1 MGVSEFVAGTG
12 ILLGLIVM
20 AGLLLRKDGNR
31 QANSLLAAALA
42 CNLCYLVLILAL
54 HTGLLQQMPGLSL
67 LGFAY
72 VLSSPLLYGYVSV
85 MTQADF
91 HLRPVHLLHLWPL
104 LPIIAL
110 PLVSANGADLSSNG
124 LEQARSG
131 WPPGPLALTG
141 LFVYAVSVIYLTAS
155 LAKVLAYGQRLAD
168 EFSFEESVTLRWLK
182 LLVALC
188 LLMALTGL
196 LVALIRLLPGMEL
209 WPRSI
214 YSSLT
219 VIALYYLIAF
229 FGLAQPDVFA
239 GHREGA
245 GSRNDAATASSEDDS
260 ADKQARWQQLE
271 AYMVRQ
277 KPYLQHELRI
287 ADLAED
293 LRLPAPELSQ
303 VINRCSG
310 KNFFD
315 YVSSFRVKRAKELLL
330 SSSGS
335 MADIAQESGFNSQS
349 AFYRQFRKVTG
360 LTPTEFRR
368 QAEQAELSSDTGADS
383 P

>member
-1 MGVSEFVAGTG
+1 M
-12 ILLGLIVM
+12 
-20 AGLLLRKDGNR
+20 
-31 QANSLLAAALA
+31 
-42 CNLCYLVLILAL
+42 
-54 HTGLLQQMPGLSL
+54 
-67 LGFAY
+67 
-72 VLSSPLLYGYVSV
+72 
-85 MTQADF
+85 
-91 HLRPVHLLHLWPL
+91 
-104 LPIIAL
+104 
-110 PLVSANGADLSSNG
+110 
-124 LEQARSG
+124 
-131 WPPGPLALTG
+131 
-141 LFVYAVSVIYLTAS
+141 
-155 LAKVLAYGQRLAD
+155 LAYGQRLAD